1 MKWILK
7 EAPPHDQVKALSKT
21 INTNEFL
28 STILVQRGIRTF
40 QEAKNFFRPQLEE
53 LHDPFLMK
61 DMDKA
66 IDRINQAIFSQEKII
81 IYGDYDVDG
90 TTAVSCLYTF
100 FSTRYEA
107 INVYIPD
114 RYKEGYGISFA
125 GIDQAHKEGASLMIS
140 LDCGIKAVEQVTY
153 AKEKGIDFIICD
165 HHRPGPQLPPAVAI
179 LDPKQDDCTYPFDEL
194 CGCGVGFKLIQG
206 FCLQNDIPFD
216 EIYPLLDLV
225 AVGTCADIVPL
236 TGENRTLV
244 HFGLKQLNENP
255 RPGLLAL
262 KELYGKEKDMTVTN
276 VVFGLSP
283 RINAAGRI
291 QHALGAVHL
300 MTSTDIEEARNIAGK
315 INNNNTE
322 RQEYDKSITEEALL
336 MIEHSSDYQSKKST
350 VLYEKNWH
358 KGVIGIVASRCI
370 ENYYRP
376 TIILTESNG
385 KAAGSARSVVGF
397 DIYDAIAEC
406 ADLLE
411 QFGGHKYAAGMT
423 MPIENIPAFQE
434 KFEQVV
440 TRKITA
446 DQLVP
451 KLEIDIEIDLSYI
464 TTKFYHILNQIG
476 PFGPKN
482 MQPVFL
488 AKNVVDTGYSK
499 IVKEDHLKLDVS
511 QNGSQMGGIAFGMA
525 HHYDAIKTG
534 QPFDICFT
542 IEENHFRDN
551 VTLQLMVKDI
561 RTTPTKD

>member
-1 MKWILK
+1 
-7 EAPPHDQVKALSKT
+7 
-21 INTNEFL
+21 
-28 STILVQRGIRTF
+28 
-40 QEAKNFFRPQLEE
+40 
-53 LHDPFLMK
+53 
-61 DMDKA
+61 
-66 IDRINQAIFSQEKII
+66 
-81 IYGDYDVDG
+81 
-90 TTAVSCLYTF
+90 
-100 FSTRYEA
+100 
-107 INVYIPD
+107 
-114 RYKEGYGISFA
+114 
-125 GIDQAHKEGASLMIS
+125 MIS